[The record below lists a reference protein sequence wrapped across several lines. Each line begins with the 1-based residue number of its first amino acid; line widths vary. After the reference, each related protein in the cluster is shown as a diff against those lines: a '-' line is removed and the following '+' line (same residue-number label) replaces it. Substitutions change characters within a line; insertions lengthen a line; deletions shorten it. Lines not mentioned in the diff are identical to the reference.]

1 MTLGSCSDE
10 SVTEVPA
17 STQDTSKSSKIEDDV
32 DAFRRIIEK
41 LEVLSPNS
49 PAGPTNNYNNL
60 CGQLK
65 SKLVGIDFL

>member
-1 MTLGSCSDE
+1 MTLGLCDDE
-10 SVTEVPA
+10 SVNEVLA
-17 STQDTSKSSKIEDDV
+17 STQDTSKATEIEDHV

-49 PAGPTNNYNNL
+49 PAGPTDNYNNL